1 MYDTNWDLVDGETAH
16 QIEVLNYANQVN
28 VIEALVRLLLHKAP
42 APPEG
47 GGCGNFP
54 SQLAFKELHRAGT
67 LFLLTKPGEYREG
80 EVHVAAADGT
90 VVHTPPTVPEVQ
102 ERMDQFFQ
110 WLGARWPDKD
120 AVYLAALCLWM
131 INWIHPFK
139 NGNGRTA
146 RGFAYACL
154 SLKLGFVLP
163 GSPTVIDLVMQ
174 NREEYQAALKAADIG
189 FAAAGEPDLDAM
201 SAFIGNLLVA
211 QLSTVPAE

>member
-42 APPEG
+42 AAPEG
-47 GGCGNFP
+47 GGCGHFP

-67 LFLLTKPGEYREG
+67 LFLLEKPGEYREG
-80 EVHVAAADGT
+80 EVHVAMADGT
-90 VVHTPPTVPEVQ
+90 IVHNPPTAAEVQ
-102 ERMDQFFQ
+102 DQMNQFFI
-110 WLGARWPDKD
+110 WLGARWPGKD

-131 INWIHPFK
+131 LNWIHPFK

-174 NREEYQAALKAADIG
+174 NRDQYQAALKVADIAFEAG
-189 FAAAGEPDLDAM
+189 GEPDLGAM
-201 SAFIGNLLVA
+201 SSFIGNLLIQ
-211 QLSTVPAE
+211 QLSSVPTA